1 MNTKQKLIM
10 VVDDES
16 EIRNIIKEILIEEGY
31 TTLTA
36 GSAEEAKRL
45 LAEYKPDLVFLD
57 IWMPD
62 QDGIELLKEWSSDQ
76 TKNFPVIMISGHA
89 TIETAIEATKLGA
102 TDFIEK
108 PISIEKLFNT
118 INSAFSETA
127 QEQEEEDILT
137 YIIKHSKKFSDIF
150 KATITEEIKQTMVF
164 LLGEDGT
171 GKEGW
176 AKYLHFRKH
185 RNYTNFYVMQLNL
198 LAVDQKEPSNFFD
211 ELDASLNKLNEAEIL
226 IEGIHLLDPAFQEE
240 AIKAIKKN
248 KDNGLS
254 FYISLND
261 EEIMSSFS
269 FIQFQSVN
277 IPSLRR
283 YLHDVPELLDI
294 CVQYFNKKEG
304 LAYRRFSLASQ
315 NMLTKYPWPGNLKQ
329 LIDMVHALLGRKDK
343 EIINVEEIEETLTLQ
358 GPKGNLLIESN
369 IMTLNMKQA
378 RRQFEKAFLTRQLE
392 LVGGKIS
399 ELSRRVDMERTN
411 LYRKLQSLGIE
422 YKKKKQ

>member
-1 MNTKQKLIM
+1 MKTKQKLIM

-16 EIRNIIKEILIEEGY
+16 EIRNIIKEILAEEGY
-31 TTLTA
+31 KTLTA
-36 GSAEEAKRL
+36 ASAEEAKRL
-45 LAEYKPDLVFLD
+45 LDEHRPDLVFLD

-118 INSAFSETA
+118 IDSVFLEKT
-127 QEQEEEDILT
+127 QEQEEDILT

-164 LLGEDGT
+164 LLGEDGSE
-171 GKEGW
+171 KEGW

-198 LAVDQKEPSNFFD
+198 LAVDHKEPNSFFE
-211 ELDASLNKLNEAEIL
+211 ELDASLNKLSEAEIF
-226 IEGIHLLDPAFQEE
+226 IEGMHLLEAAFQNE

-248 KDNGLS
+248 KDNILS

-261 EEIMSSFS
+261 EEMISRFS
-269 FIQFQSVN
+269 FIQSQSVN
-277 IPSLRR
+277 IPPLRR
-283 YLHDVPELLDI
+283 YLHDVPELLDL
-294 CVQYFNKKEG
+294 CVEFFNKKEA
-304 LAYRRFSLASQ
+304 LAYRRFSLAAQ
-315 NMLTKYPWPGNLKQ
+315 NMLTKYPWPGNIKQ
-329 LIDMVHALLGRKDK
+329 LIDMVHALLARKDK

-369 IMTLNMKQA
+369 IMTLSMKEA
-378 RRQFEKAFLTRQLE
+378 RRQFEKAFLVRQLE

-399 ELSRRVDMERTN
+399 ELSRRVEMERTN

-422 YKKKKQ
+422 YKKKK

>member
-16 EIRNIIKEILIEEGY
+16 EIRNIIKEILVEEGY

-36 GSAEEAKRL
+36 ASAEEAKRL
-45 LAEYKPDLVFLD
+45 LAEHRPDLVFLD

-62 QDGIELLKEWSSDQ
+62 QDGIELLKEWSLDQ
-76 TKNFPVIMISGHA
+76 TKTFPVIMISGHA

-118 INSAFSETA
+118 IDSVFLEEA
-127 QEQEEEDILT
+127 QEEDILT
-137 YIIKHSKKFSDIF
+137 YIIKQNKKFSDIF
-150 KATITEEIKQTMVF
+150 KATIAEEINQTMVF

-171 GKEGW
+171 EKEGW

-198 LAVDQKEPSNFFD
+198 LAVDHKEPNNFFD
-211 ELDASLNKLNEAEIL
+211 ELDASLNKLNEAEIF
-226 IEGIHLLDPAFQEE
+226 IEGIHLLGASFQDE
-240 AIKAIKKN
+240 AIKAIKNNKN
-248 KDNGLS
+248 KGLS

-261 EEIMSSFS
+261 EEMMSRFS
-269 FIQFQSVN
+269 FVQSQSVN
-277 IPSLRR
+277 IPPLRR
-283 YLHDVPELLDI
+283 YLHDVPELLDL
-294 CVQYFNKKEG
+294 CVEYFNKKED
-304 LAYRRFSLASQ
+304 LAYRRFSLAAQ

-329 LIDMVHALLGRKDK
+329 LIDMVHALLARKDK

-369 IMTLNMKQA
+369 IMTLNMKEA
-378 RRQFEKAFLTRQLE
+378 RRQFERAFLVRQLE

-399 ELSRRVDMERTN
+399 ELSRRVEMERTN

-422 YKKKKQ
+422 YKKKK

>member
-16 EIRNIIKEILIEEGY
+16 EIRNIIKEILAEEGY
-31 TTLTA
+31 KTLTA
-36 GSAEEAKRL
+36 ASAEEAKRL
-45 LAEYKPDLVFLD
+45 LDQHRPDLVFLD

-118 INSAFSETA
+118 IDSVFLEKT
-127 QEQEEEDILT
+127 QEQEEDILT

-164 LLGEDGT
+164 LLGEDGSE
-171 GKEGW
+171 KEGW

-198 LAVDQKEPSNFFD
+198 LAVDHKEPNSFFE
-211 ELDASLNKLNEAEIL
+211 ELDASLDRLRESEIF
-226 IEGIHLLDPAFQEE
+226 IEGMHLLDAAFQDE

-248 KDNGLS
+248 KDNILS

-261 EEIMSSFS
+261 EEMISRFS
-269 FIQFQSVN
+269 FIQSQSVN
-277 IPSLRR
+277 IPPLRR
-283 YLHDVPELLDI
+283 YLHDVPELLDL
-294 CVQYFNKKEG
+294 CVEFFNKKEA
-304 LAYRRFSLASQ
+304 LAYRRFSLAAQ
-315 NMLTKYPWPGNLKQ
+315 NMLTKYPWPGNIKQ
-329 LIDMVHALLGRKDK
+329 LIDMVHALLARKDK

-369 IMTLNMKQA
+369 IMTLSMKEA
-378 RRQFEKAFLTRQLE
+378 RRQFEKAFLVRQLE

-399 ELSRRVDMERTN
+399 ELSRRVEMERTN

-422 YKKKKQ
+422 YKKKK

>member
-16 EIRNIIKEILIEEGY
+16 EIRNIIKEILAEEGY
-31 TTLTA
+31 KTLTA
-36 GSAEEAKRL
+36 ASAEEAKRL
-45 LAEYKPDLVFLD
+45 LDQHRPDLVFLD

-118 INSAFSETA
+118 IDSVFLEKT
-127 QEQEEEDILT
+127 QEQEEDILT

-164 LLGEDGT
+164 LLGEDGSE
-171 GKEGW
+171 KEGW

-198 LAVDQKEPSNFFD
+198 LAVDHKEPNSFFE
-211 ELDASLNKLNEAEIL
+211 ELDASLNKLREAEIF
-226 IEGIHLLDPAFQEE
+226 IEGMHLLDAAFQDE
-240 AIKAIKKN
+240 AINAIKKN
-248 KDNGLS
+248 KDNTLI

-261 EEIMSSFS
+261 EEMIRRFS
-269 FIQFQSVN
+269 FIQSQSVN
-277 IPSLRR
+277 IPPLRR
-283 YLHDVPELLDI
+283 YLHDVPELLDL
-294 CVQYFNKKEG
+294 CVEFFNKKEA
-304 LAYRRFSLASQ
+304 LAYRRFSLAAQ
-315 NMLTKYPWPGNLKQ
+315 NMLTKYPWPGNIKQ
-329 LIDMVHALLGRKDK
+329 LIDMVHALLARKDK

-369 IMTLNMKQA
+369 IMTLSMKEA
-378 RRQFEKAFLTRQLE
+378 RRQFEKAFLVRQLE

-399 ELSRRVDMERTN
+399 ELSRRVEMERTN

-422 YKKKKQ
+422 YKKKK

>member
-16 EIRNIIKEILIEEGY
+16 EIRNIIKEILAEEGY
-31 TTLTA
+31 KTLTA
-36 GSAEEAKRL
+36 ASAEEAKRL
-45 LAEYKPDLVFLD
+45 LDQHRPDLVFLD

-118 INSAFSETA
+118 IDSVFLEKT
-127 QEQEEEDILT
+127 QEQEEDILT
-137 YIIKHSKKFSDIF
+137 YIIKNSKKFSDIF

-164 LLGEDGT
+164 LLGEDGSE
-171 GKEGW
+171 KEGW

-198 LAVDQKEPSNFFD
+198 LAVDHKEPNSFFE
-211 ELDASLNKLNEAEIL
+211 ELDASLNKLSEAEIF
-226 IEGIHLLDPAFQEE
+226 IEGMHLLDAAFQDE
-240 AIKAIKKN
+240 AINAIKKN
-248 KDNGLS
+248 KDNSLS
-254 FYISLND
+254 FYLSLND
-261 EEIMSSFS
+261 EEMISRFS
-269 FIQFQSVN
+269 FMQSQSVN
-277 IPSLRR
+277 IPPLRR
-283 YLHDVPELLDI
+283 YLHDVPELLDL
-294 CVQYFNKKEG
+294 CVEFFNKKEA
-304 LAYRRFSLASQ
+304 LAYRRFSLAAQ
-315 NMLTKYPWPGNLKQ
+315 NMLTKYPWPGNIKQ
-329 LIDMVHALLGRKDK
+329 LIDMVHALLARKDK

-369 IMTLNMKQA
+369 IMTLSMKEA
-378 RRQFEKAFLTRQLE
+378 RRQFEKAFLVRQLE

-399 ELSRRVDMERTN
+399 ELSRRVEMERTN

-422 YKKKKQ
+422 YKKKK

>member
-16 EIRNIIKEILIEEGY
+16 EIRNIIKEILVEEGY

-36 GSAEEAKRL
+36 ASAEEAKRL
-45 LAEYKPDLVFLD
+45 LAEHRPDLVFLD

-62 QDGIELLKEWSSDQ
+62 QDGIELLKEWSLDQ

-118 INSAFSETA
+118 IDSVFLEEA
-127 QEQEEEDILT
+127 QEEDILT
-137 YIIKHSKKFSDIF
+137 YIIKQSKKFSDIF
-150 KATITEEIKQTMVF
+150 KATIAEEINQTMVF

-171 GKEGW
+171 EKEGW

-198 LAVDQKEPSNFFD
+198 LAVDHKEPNNFFD
-211 ELDASLNKLNEAEIL
+211 ELDASLKKLNEAEIF
-226 IEGIHLLDPAFQEE
+226 IEGIHLLDASFQDE
-240 AIKAIKKN
+240 AIKAIKNNKN
-248 KDNGLS
+248 KGLS

-261 EEIMSSFS
+261 EEMMSRFS
-269 FIQFQSVN
+269 FVQSQSVN
-277 IPSLRR
+277 IPPLRR
-283 YLHDVPELLDI
+283 YLHDVPELLDL
-294 CVQYFNKKEG
+294 CVEYFNKKED
-304 LAYRRFSLASQ
+304 LAYRRFSLAAQ

-329 LIDMVHALLGRKDK
+329 LIDMVHALLARKDK

-369 IMTLNMKQA
+369 IMTLNMKEA
-378 RRQFEKAFLTRQLE
+378 RRQFERAFLVRQLE

-399 ELSRRVDMERTN
+399 ELSRRVEMERTN

-422 YKKKKQ
+422 YKKKK

>member
-1 MNTKQKLIM
+1 M

-36 GSAEEAKRL
+36 ASAEGANRL
-45 LAEYKPDLVFLD
+45 LVEHRPDLVFLD

-62 QDGIELLKEWSSDQ
+62 QDGIELLKEWSLDQ

-118 INSAFSETA
+118 IDSVFLEEA
-127 QEQEEEDILT
+127 QEEDILT
-137 YIIKHSKKFSDIF
+137 YIIKQNKKFSDIF
-150 KATITEEIKQTMVF
+150 KATIAEEINQTMVF

-171 GKEGW
+171 EKEGW

-211 ELDASLNKLNEAEIL
+211 ELDASLNKLNEAEIF
-226 IEGIHLLDPAFQEE
+226 IEGIHLLDASFQDE
-240 AIKAIKKN
+240 AIKAIKNNKN
-248 KDNGLS
+248 KGLS

-261 EEIMSSFS
+261 EEMMSRFS
-269 FIQFQSVN
+269 FVQAQSVN
-277 IPSLRR
+277 IPPLRR
-283 YLHDVPELLDI
+283 YLHDVPELLDL
-294 CVQYFNKKEG
+294 CVEYFNKKED
-304 LAYRRFSLASQ
+304 LAYRRFSLAAQ

-329 LIDMVHALLGRKDK
+329 LIDMVHALLARKDK

-369 IMTLNMKQA
+369 IMTLNMKEA
-378 RRQFEKAFLTRQLE
+378 RRQFERAFLVRQLE

-399 ELSRRVDMERTN
+399 ELSRRVEMERTN

-422 YKKKKQ
+422 YKKKK

>member
-1 MNTKQKLIM
+1 MKAKQKLIL
-10 VVDDES
+10 VVDDEA
-16 EIRNIIKEILIEEGY
+16 EIRNIIKEILAEEGY
-31 TTLTA
+31 KTLTA
-36 GSAEEAKRL
+36 ASAEEAKRL
-45 LAEYKPDLVFLD
+45 LDEHRPDLVFLD

-118 INSAFSETA
+118 IDSVFVEKT
-127 QEQEEEDILT
+127 QEQEEDILT

-171 GKEGW
+171 EKEGW
-176 AKYLHFRKH
+176 AKYLHFRKY

-198 LAVDQKEPSNFFD
+198 LAIDHKEPNNFFE
-211 ELDASLNKLNEAEIL
+211 ELDASLNKLREAEIF
-226 IEGIHLLDPAFQEE
+226 IEGMHLLDTAFQDE
-240 AIKAIKKN
+240 AINAIKNN
-248 KDNGLS
+248 KDNSLS
-254 FYISLND
+254 FYISLNN
-261 EEIMSSFS
+261 EEMITRFS
-269 FIQFQSVN
+269 FIQYQSVN
-277 IPSLRR
+277 IPPLRR
-283 YLHDVPELLDI
+283 YLHDVPELLDL
-294 CVQYFNKKEG
+294 CVEFFNKKED
-304 LAYRRFSLASQ
+304 LAYRRFSLAAQ
-315 NMLTKYPWPGNLKQ
+315 NMLTKYPWPGNIKQ
-329 LIDMVHALLGRKDK
+329 LIDMVHALLARKDK

-369 IMTLNMKQA
+369 IMTLSMKEA
-378 RRQFEKAFLTRQLE
+378 RRQFEKAFLVRQLE

-399 ELSRRVDMERTN
+399 ELSRRVEMERTN

-422 YKKKKQ
+422 YKKKK

>member
-36 GSAEEAKRL
+36 ASAEDANRL
-45 LAEYKPDLVFLD
+45 LVEHRPDLVFLD

-62 QDGIELLKEWSSDQ
+62 QDGIELLKEWSLDQ

-118 INSAFSETA
+118 IDSVFLEEA
-127 QEQEEEDILT
+127 QEEDILT
-137 YIIKHSKKFSDIF
+137 YIIKQNKKFSDIF
-150 KATITEEIKQTMVF
+150 KATIAEEINQTMVF
-164 LLGEDGT
+164 LLGEDGSE
-171 GKEGW
+171 KEGW

-198 LAVDQKEPSNFFD
+198 LAVDHKEPNSFFE
-211 ELDASLNKLNEAEIL
+211 ELDASLNKLREAEIF
-226 IEGIHLLDPAFQEE
+226 IEGMHLLDAAFQDE
-240 AIKAIKKN
+240 AINAIKKN
-248 KDNGLS
+248 KDNILS

-261 EEIMSSFS
+261 EEMISRFS
-269 FIQFQSVN
+269 FIQSQSVN
-277 IPSLRR
+277 IPPLRR
-283 YLHDVPELLDI
+283 YLHDVPELLDL
-294 CVQYFNKKEG
+294 CVEFFNKKEA
-304 LAYRRFSLASQ
+304 LAYRRFSLAAQ
-315 NMLTKYPWPGNLKQ
+315 NMLTKYPWPGNIKQ
-329 LIDMVHALLGRKDK
+329 LIDMVHALLARKDK

-369 IMTLNMKQA
+369 IMTLSMKEA
-378 RRQFEKAFLTRQLE
+378 RRQFEKAFLVRQLE

-399 ELSRRVDMERTN
+399 ELSRRVEMERTN

-422 YKKKKQ
+422 YKKKK

>member
-16 EIRNIIKEILIEEGY
+16 EIRNIIKEILVEEGY
-31 TTLTA
+31 KTLTA
-36 GSAEEAKRL
+36 DSAEEAKRL
-45 LAEYKPDLVFLD
+45 LDEHRPDLVFLD

-118 INSAFSETA
+118 INSVFLEKT
-127 QEQEEEDILT
+127 QEQEEDILT

-164 LLGEDGT
+164 LLGEDGSE
-171 GKEGW
+171 KEGW

-198 LAVDQKEPSNFFD
+198 LAIDHKEPNSFFE
-211 ELDASLNKLNEAEIL
+211 ELDANLNKLSEAEIF
-226 IEGIHLLDPAFQEE
+226 IEGMHLLDAAFQDE
-240 AIKAIKKN
+240 AINAIKKN
-248 KDNGLS
+248 KDNSLS

-261 EEIMSSFS
+261 EEMISRFS
-269 FIQFQSVN
+269 FIQSQSVN
-277 IPSLRR
+277 IPPLRR
-283 YLHDVPELLDI
+283 YLHDVPELLDL
-294 CVQYFNKKEG
+294 CVEFFNKKEA
-304 LAYRRFSLASQ
+304 LAYRRFSLAAQ
-315 NMLTKYPWPGNLKQ
+315 NMLTKYPWPGNIKQ
-329 LIDMVHALLGRKDK
+329 LIDMVHALLARKDK

-369 IMTLNMKQA
+369 IMTLSMKEA
-378 RRQFEKAFLTRQLE
+378 RRQFEKAFLVRQLE

-399 ELSRRVDMERTN
+399 ELSRRVEMERTN

-422 YKKKKQ
+422 YKKKK

>member
-1 MNTKQKLIM
+1 M
-10 VVDDES
+10 VVDDEP

-31 TTLTA
+31 KTLTA

-45 LAEYKPDLVFLD
+45 LVEHSPDLVFLD

-76 TKNFPVIMISGHA
+76 TKTFPVIMISGHA

-118 INSAFSETA
+118 IDSVFLEEA
-127 QEQEEEDILT
+127 QEEDILT
-137 YIIKHSKKFSDIF
+137 YIIKQSKKFSDIF
-150 KATITEEIKQTMVF
+150 KATIAEEINQTMVF

-171 GKEGW
+171 EKEGW

-198 LAVDQKEPSNFFD
+198 LAVDHKEPNNFFD
-211 ELDASLNKLNEAEIL
+211 ELDASLNKLKEAEIF
-226 IEGIHLLDPAFQEE
+226 IEGIHLLDASFQDEV
-240 AIKAIKKN
+240 IKAIKNN
-248 KDNGLS
+248 KDKGLS

-261 EEIMSSFS
+261 EEMMSRFS
-269 FIQFQSVN
+269 FVQFQSVN
-277 IPSLRR
+277 IPPLRR
-283 YLHDVPELLDI
+283 YLHDVPELLDL
-294 CVQYFNKKEG
+294 CVEYFNKKED
-304 LAYRRFSLASQ
+304 LAYRRFSLAAQ

-329 LIDMVHALLGRKDK
+329 LIDMVHALLARKDK

-369 IMTLNMKQA
+369 IMTLTMKEA
-378 RRQFEKAFLTRQLE
+378 RRQFEKAFLVRQLE

-399 ELSRRVDMERTN
+399 ELSRRVEMERTN

-422 YKKKKQ
+422 YKKKK